1 MKTGNNLISII
12 LPTYNERDNICPLI
26 ASILGKLK
34 GVNMEIIMVDDNS
47 PDGTACLVKKKYA
60 KNRKV
65 KILVRYK
72 NKGLAYSILEGI
84 NHANGDYII
93 AMDTDFNHD
102 PKELIHFLALR
113 ESYDLVIGSRY
124 IRGGGMENKLR
135 YALSY
140 LYNLI
145 IRRLLH
151 LDTHDN
157 LSGYFLIKA
166 QKLKSFDMNKLFC
179 GYGDYFIRLVKEAKR
194 HKLNIT
200 EIPVY
205 YKNRPFGE
213 SKSEFMHM
221 FMDYTK
227 TVISLFREK

>member
-12 LPTYNERDNICPLI
+12 LPTYNEKGNICPLI
-26 ASILGKLK
+26 GSILKNLPE
-34 GVNMEIIMVDDNS
+34 VNLEIIVVDDNS
-47 PDGTACLVKKKYA
+47 PDGTARLVRKKYA
-60 KNRKV
+60 HNRKV
-65 KILVRYK
+65 KIFIRYK
-72 NKGLAYSILEGI
+72 NKGLAHSILEGI
-84 NHANGDYII
+84 HHANGDYII
-93 AMDTDFNHD
+93 TMDTDFNHD
-102 PKELIHFLALR
+102 PRELTRFLALKD
-113 ESYDLVIGSRY
+113 SYDLVIGSRY

-135 YALSY
+135 YALSH

-157 LSGYFLIKA
+157 LSGFFLIKGE
-166 QKLKSFDMNKLFC
+166 KLKNFALNKIFY
-179 GYGDYFIRLVKEAKR
+179 GYGDYFIRLVREAKR
-194 HKLNIT
+194 HELNIT

-205 YKNRPFGE
+205 YKNRPSGE

-227 TVISLFREK
+227 TVISILKEK